1 MQEQSGGIT
10 VDNSAAEMHTTIY
23 SISESPKDSNV
34 IWVGTD
40 DGNVQVTR
48 DGGKSWKNVTA
59 GAGVPANSWVSY
71 VDAGRFDAGT
81 AYVTFDRHT
90 FGDMA
95 PMLYKTTDYG
105 NHWQAL
111 ANAAQTKGIKG
122 YAHVLREDPVRHGL
136 LFAGTELGLWISPDD
151 GATWAQFKG
160 GDFPA
165 VAVRDLVVQPRDGDL
180 VLATHGRGIWIIDDL
195 TPLRS
200 LTPAML
206 QQEAVFLPTRPQ
218 QERITANGG
227 WSEGDAS
234 YAGTSASND
243 VAVTYYQKARHLF
256 GPLKLEVLDAKG
268 NVIDT
273 LPAGKRRGI
282 NRVAWPMN
290 VKPPLVPPAASI
302 AGSATQGP
310 RVPPGIYTVRMT
322 KGDHVYENKMAVG
335 LDPRSPFTAADRET
349 QFNAV
354 MKVHAM
360 FGRMSD
366 LVARIQAVRG
376 GAGAIAAKL
385 PENDP
390 LRTQLVALSNKA
402 DVIRKQIVATKEG
415 GAITGEER
423 LREHM
428 DQLYGGLMSYEGK
441 PSATLL
447 DYSGALERELADV
460 ETSFGKLRDVDL
472 AAANAALK
480 AKGMPT
486 IDLPDHAPVA
496 WRYNGNPE
504 TRPAERD

>member
-1 MQEQSGGIT
+1 MEERHCSGGHPGEL
-10 VDNSAAEMHTTIY
+10 V
-23 SISESPKDSNV
+23 
-34 IWVGTD
+34 
-40 DGNVQVTR
+40 
-48 DGGKSWKNVTA
+48 
-59 GAGVPANSWVSY
+59 VSY
-71 VDAGRFDAGT
+71 VDAGRYDAGT
-81 AYVTFDRHT
+81 AYVAFDRHT

-105 NHWQAL
+105 SHWQAL
-111 ANAAQTKGIKG
+111 ANAAQPKGIQG
-122 YAHVLREDPVRHGL
+122 FAYVLREDPVRRGL
-136 LFAGTELGLWISPDD
+136 LYAGTELGLWISPDD
-151 GATWAQFKG
+151 GASWAQFKG

-165 VAVRDLVVQPRDGDL
+165 VSVRDLVVQPRDGDL

-195 TPLRS
+195 APLRS
-200 LTPAML
+200 LTPALL
-206 QQEAVFLPTRPQ
+206 QQEAVFLPTRQ
-218 QERITANGG
+218 QQQRISTNGG
-227 WSEGDAS
+227 WAEGDAS
-234 YAGTSASND
+234 YAGSNASND
-243 VAVTYYQKARHLF
+243 VTVTYYQKARHLF

-268 NVIDT
+268 TVLDT

-310 RVPPGIYTVRMT
+310 RVPPGTYTVRMT
-322 KGDHVYENKMAVG
+322 KGDHVYEDKINVG
-335 LDPRSPFTAADRET
+335 LDPRSPFNAADRQA
-349 QFNAV
+349 QFDAT

-376 GAGAIAAKL
+376 AAGAIAGKL
-385 PENDP
+385 PEADP
-390 LRTQLVALSNKA
+390 LRTQLTALSSKA

-441 PSATLL
+441 PADTLIA
-447 DYSGALERELADV
+447 YSSALERELGDV
-460 ETSFGKLRDVDL
+460 EGDFGKLRDGDL

-480 AKGMPT
+480 AKG
-486 IDLPDHAPVA
+486 LPAIELPEHAPVA
-496 WRYNGNPE
+496 WRYSGDPD
-504 TRPAERD
+504 TRAAQERD